1 MQTKGT
7 IPKYEEYK
15 TSCGKCGEN
24 LFPTEYDRFHKPKYC
39 RNCGEKIDWSY
50 LKSPNPNA
58 DKIIAENEHA
68 WEAYKKLHHLNVN
81 KLHERAPN
89 LQYVLKINFNTIEL
103 VEAKK
108 IDLPFLRE
116 QIGCQWVEA
125 IPCPYGYVV
134 GDEEYC
140 LHHPPARNLIASR
153 LVRMKLN
160 GICLLVDVKESDF
173 VPFSREEAEEI
184 REKLLVSN
192 DTKLNK

>member
-7 IPKYEEYK
+7 FPKYEEHK
-15 TSCGKCGEN
+15 TSCGKCGAN

-39 RNCGEKIDWSY
+39 RNCGEKVNWAY
-50 LKSPNPNA
+50 FRKPNPSIEA
-58 DKIIAENEHA
+58 LIARNRVLSRPHQTINTTTNEVKG
-68 WEAYKKLHHLNVN
+68 E
-81 KLHERAPN
+81 PSMG
-89 LQYVLKINFNTIEL
+89 YVLKLDFNRVEL

-153 LVRMKLN
+153 LTQMKLN

-173 VPFSREEAEEI
+173 VPFSKEEAEEI
-184 REKLLVSN
+184 REKLHNLS
-192 DTKLNK
+192 KESP